1 MRYSFSISRVTLHQ
15 NGIMLL
21 AKARRIGKGNLQI
34 LFTQYAR
41 SNVRNDCSS
50 KTQRDVNPSLLQH
63 SEELEKNSTTA
74 VLLIFKFVAVSF
86 LEIDCKGAGVA
97 NF

>member
-34 LFTQYAR
+34 SFTQYAR
-41 SNVRNDCSS
+41 GNVRNECSS
-50 KTQRDVNPSLLQH
+50 KTQRDMNPRRLQH
-63 SEELEKNSTTA
+63 SQELQKNSTTA
-74 VLLIFKFVAVSF
+74 VLLIFKFVAVS
-86 LEIDCKGAGVA
+86 LLKIDRKGAGVA